1 MGPDE
6 LSSRVLKELADVLAE
21 PVTIIYKKSLEQ
33 EAIPSD
39 WLNARVVPTYK
50 KGQRYDCSNYRP
62 ISLTCIL
69 CKVMEHIVVSHIM
82 KHLQSNNILYPL
94 QHGFRNKRSCETQL
108 LQFIDDE
115 ASNMD
120 NGLQT
125 DLCILDFA
133 KAFDKVGHKRLL
145 E

>member
-1 MGPDE
+1 
-6 LSSRVLKELADVLAE
+6 
-21 PVTIIYKKSLEQ
+21 
-33 EAIPSD
+33 
-39 WLNARVVPTYK
+39 
-50 KGQRYDCSNYRP
+50 
-62 ISLTCIL
+62 
-69 CKVMEHIVVSHIM
+69 M

-108 LQFIDDE
+108 LEFIDDV
-115 ASNMD
+115 ARNMD

-145 E
+145 EKLKWYGIDGVTNRCIKCFLTDRIQSAVLGGISSDSASVLSGIPQGSVLGPCISMI